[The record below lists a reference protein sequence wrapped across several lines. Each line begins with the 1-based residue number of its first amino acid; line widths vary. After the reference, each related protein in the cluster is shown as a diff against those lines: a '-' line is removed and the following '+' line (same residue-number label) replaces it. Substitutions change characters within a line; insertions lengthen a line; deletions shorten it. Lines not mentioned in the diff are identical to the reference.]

1 MQPCAAKPEKNNFF
15 VFFCVY
21 FLEEKIDYSRTF
33 MPKLEDL
40 EQEIR
45 TNDDAVEE
53 CVQLYLG
60 MTWSEYLKVT
70 DVNSLNISDP
80 RLPSGMVDAAVFL
93 QMVDEKQKMVDECT
107 AWAAACVQKLKEI
120 EEAKALIG
128 SVVQNGMNG
137 FGMNSNAFG
146 MNPKLKAQF
155 TNEHDQAVAQV
166 DQHTTGLWQ
175 LSNVKVVDAWSF
187 RKELSVLLKRKLE
200 LRISHK
206 KAIALRL
213 MELRGA
219 R

>member
-1 MQPCAAKPEKNNFF
+1 
-15 VFFCVY
+15 
-21 FLEEKIDYSRTF
+21 

-60 MTWSEYLKVT
+60 MTWSEYLKET
-70 DVNSLNISDP
+70 GVNTLNISDP

-93 QMVDEKQKMVDECT
+93 QMVDEKQKMVDECK
-107 AWAAACVQKLKEI
+107 ARAAACVQKLKEI
-120 EEAKALIG
+120 EEAEGLIG
-128 SVVQNGMNG
+128 NLVSNGMNG

-146 MNPKLKAQF
+146 MNPNLKAQF
-155 TNEHDQAVAQV
+155 TLAHDQTVAQEA
-166 DQHTTGLWQ
+166 QLTAFLWQ
-175 LSNVKVVDAWSF
+175 HSNVKVVDAWSF

-206 KAIALRL
+206 KAIALRM
-213 MELRGA
+213 MELRGS